1 MKTKEEILADYVA
14 DVAPL
19 FSVLFPLLN
28 GAAICS
34 KKIELRAYRDKLKT
48 KQQRKRDLST
58 IEQTAARLYALCDKY
73 TADYLHTQRTTE
85 DERDHAT
92 LVLIENSNLFIYFL
106 LRLQNA
112 LIAGADKTTL
122 LQLDTLLKLAAKNCD
137 RYDLIK
143 EATFENFDLWKK

>member
-1 MKTKEEILADYVA
+1 MTHEEILTAYVA

-19 FSVLFPLLN
+19 FSVLFPLIN
-28 GAAICS
+28 AAGVVS
-34 KKIELRAYRDKLKT
+34 KKIELRSYRDKLKT
-48 KQQRKRDLST
+48 KQQRKHDLAQ
-58 IEQTAARLYALCDKY
+58 IEQAAARLYALADKY
-73 TADYLHTQRTTE
+73 TADYLHTPRTTE

-112 LIAGADKTTL
+112 LLAGADKTAL
-122 LQLDTLLKLAAKNCD
+122 LQLDTMLKLAAKNCD
-137 RYDLIK
+137 RYDIIK